1 MSIAHV
7 DTGAQITK
15 IPVNSPTFSIA
26 WHPKRYLLA
35 YACDDKDKY
44 VELLGKAKI
53 DFKYLDF
60 FCRYDRDRDSGSL
73 KIWGFPSDD

>member
-7 DTGAQITK
+7 DTGTLITK

-44 VELLGKAKI
+44 GKIQNVIIQELLKVFQCQKI
-53 DFKYLDF
+53 VIFYTRILT
-60 FCRYDRDRDSGSL
+60 
-73 KIWGFPSDD
+73 

>member
-1 MSIAHV
+1 MLSIFTILKFYSRTISFSYDGKLLASASEDLCVSIAHV

-44 VELLGKAKI
+44 VK
-53 DFKYLDF
+53 F
-60 FCRYDRDRDSGSL
+60 SL
-73 KIWGFPSDD
+73 

>member
-7 DTGAQITK
+7 DTGTLITK

-44 VELLGKAKI
+44 GKSYPHYSTTKNI
-53 DFKYLDF
+53 ISVPKRNTSY
-60 FCRYDRDRDSGSL
+60 SMH
-73 KIWGFPSDD
+73 

>member
-7 DTGAQITK
+7 DTGTLITK

-44 VELLGKAKI
+44 GKIQNVIIQELYIKSISVPKNSYFLH
-53 DFKYLDF
+53 
-60 FCRYDRDRDSGSL
+60 
-73 KIWGFPSDD
+73 